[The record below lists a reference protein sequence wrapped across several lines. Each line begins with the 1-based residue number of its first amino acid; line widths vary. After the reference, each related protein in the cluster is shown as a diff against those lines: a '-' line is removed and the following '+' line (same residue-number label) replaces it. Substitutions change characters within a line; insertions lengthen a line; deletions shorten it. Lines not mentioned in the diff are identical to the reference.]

1 MPGLLNFFIPSFDIR
16 LVRREQDSMLA
27 GRVQTAD
34 RPEEIMSLRP
44 EPIRPGL
51 RYAEVF
57 PDTTD
62 VRFGSDIGELAAFG
76 LAPELLA
83 EWSGRF
89 SGGLSQ
95 RPATGSA

>member
-1 MPGLLNFFIPSFDIR
+1 
-16 LVRREQDSMLA
+16 MLA